1 MEKFTVPQFIENE
14 DKIVAF
20 LSVRQFLIVGAAGGL
35 IVVFYKLFGTVAF
48 VLSSLIVGGGA
59 CVLAFYKVN
68 GQPFHFFLL
77 NVVQTNRRPMLRIW
91 KKEVSKK
98 EWEAEERAVVDK
110 LEREAR
116 EREAGLLPERH
127 ELSARR
133 LSELSLIVDTGG
145 AYQGD
150 TADGKELF

>member
-1 MEKFTVPQFIENE
+1 MDKFTVPQFIENE

-20 LSVRQFLIVGAAGGL
+20 LSVRQFLIIGVAFAIIFVL
-35 IVVFYKLFGTVAF
+35 YKLLGTIAF
-48 VLSSLIVGGGA
+48 VLSATIVGVAAGI
-59 CVLAFYKVN
+59 LAFYKVN

-77 NVVQTNRRPMLRIW
+77 NVFQTNRRPGLRVW

-98 EWEAEERAVVDK
+98 EWEAQEQAMADK
-110 LEREAR
+110 MEREAQQR
-116 EREAGLLPERH
+116 QAGILPEKH
-127 ELSARR
+127 EPSARR

-150 TADGKELF
+150 TAEGKELF

>member
-14 DKIVAF
+14 DKIISF
-20 LSVRQFLIVGAAGGL
+20 LSVRQFLIMGGSFAL
-35 IVVFYKLFGTVAF
+35 IFVCYKLFSTIPFLLAA
-48 VLSSLIVGGGA
+48 LILGGGGG
-59 CVLAFYKVN
+59 VLAFYKVN
-68 GQPFHFFLL
+68 GQPFHLFLL
-77 NVVQTNRRPMLRIW
+77 NVFQTNRRPMLRIW

-98 EWEAEERAVVDK
+98 EWEAEERGIHEQQMRE
-110 LEREAR
+110 ERER
-116 EREAGLLPERH
+116 LAGLRPERH